1 MMWSVITVPLQML
14 GWLSSSAELPT
25 DLLPVHLDVFQAAKT
40 LTKERWLR
48 ALETP
53 SKTLSGPSVP
63 NKTEVQ
69 ILRRLLC
76 SCQIEVLTAHLPFTR
91 CMKGY
96 NRALGYGGKLL
107 ENQVR
112 GGSKSQH
119 SLCPQNCTSVSI
131 FPLAFHTEVTTW
143 SDSSITL
150 THTESGSSGEWA
162 P

>member
-1 MMWSVITVPLQML
+1 ML

-76 SCQIEVLTAHLPFTR
+76 SYQIEVLTAHLPFPR

-107 ENQVR
+107 EN
-112 GGSKSQH
+112 
-119 SLCPQNCTSVSI
+119 
-131 FPLAFHTEVTTW
+131 
-143 SDSSITL
+143 
-150 THTESGSSGEWA
+150 
-162 P
+162 